1 LADRRAFYNPNDARS
16 LGADY
21 TINYRTAVNLP
32 WEVLRATGGQG
43 VELVVETVGGTN
55 LQLSLESLRPQGH
68 ISVIGFLSR
77 LSANVNLV
85 DLNLKRATLTGV
97 SVGSR
102 QDLEDMLAAI
112 VHHALKPVVGAT
124 FPLAQTPEAFEF
136 LKSGSHFR
144 KVVITL

>member
-1 LADRRAFYNPNDARS
+1 
-16 LGADY
+16 
-21 TINYRTAVNLP
+21 
-32 WEVLRATGGQG
+32 
-43 VELVVETVGGTN
+43 LVVETVGGTN

-68 ISVIGFLSR
+68 ISVVGFLSR
-77 LSANVNLV
+77 MSENLNLV

-136 LKSGSHFR
+136 LKSGSHFG
-144 KVVITL
+144 KVAITL